1 LWDFAVEHL
10 LLLPAGVLVALV
22 WANTLPQSYF
32 STTLPLQFLV
42 NDVGMALFFGLI
54 MKEVAE
60 AAAPDGVLHPWRRG
74 MLPLVAS
81 LGLTVVPALAFV
93 GLVPLFDEPR
103 LVEGWPAVL
112 VTDVAFGY
120 FVARLIFGKHPI
132 IPWFVLLGICANAIG
147 VLGLAAAGAR
157 DLIRLDILITLMAA
171 AAGVAMVL
179 RRARVRSFWPYI
191 LVGGGLSWCAL
202 YFGGFEPALALV
214 PIVPFVPHA
223 PRDPGFFVDADP
235 HARDPLS
242 QFERWAR
249 HPAQVALLLFGLVNG
264 GFPIQALYWG
274 TWSMPLAVL
283 AAKPLGLVAGVAL
296 ALALGLHLPRR
307 IGWREV
313 VVTGFISTIGFT
325 AALFFATAAVGAGP
339 TLSAL
344 KMGALVSVCGGVAA
358 FAAAAL
364 LRTGRFTPAL
374 AAPLHPKAKRRTS

>member
-120 FVARLIFGKHPI
+120 
-132 IPWFVLLGICANAIG
+132 
-147 VLGLAAAGAR
+147 
-157 DLIRLDILITLMAA
+157 
-171 AAGVAMVL
+171 
-179 RRARVRSFWPYI
+179 
-191 LVGGGLSWCAL
+191 LSR
-202 YFGGFEPALALV
+202 G
-214 PIVPFVPHA
+214 
-223 PRDPGFFVDADP
+223 
-235 HARDPLS
+235 
-242 QFERWAR
+242 
-249 HPAQVALLLFGLVNG
+249 
-264 GFPIQALYWG
+264 
-274 TWSMPLAVL
+274 
-283 AAKPLGLVAGVAL
+283 
-296 ALALGLHLPRR
+296 
-307 IGWREV
+307 
-313 VVTGFISTIGFT
+313 
-325 AALFFATAAVGAGP
+325 
-339 TLSAL
+339 
-344 KMGALVSVCGGVAA
+344 
-358 FAAAAL
+358 
-364 LRTGRFTPAL
+364 
-374 AAPLHPKAKRRTS
+374 